1 MGRLEPNAGKILKM
15 MEKKDVKGLIDA
27 LIQASKTECMR
38 LHGTKM
44 AESITEE
51 LIRIGKPSVSPLI
64 KTMYSAHFS
73 AREYIAYALGK
84 IGEPAVDPLIW
95 ELKTKNRNVREYA
108 AKILGLIGDKRA
120 VEPLI
125 KTLEDESSW
134 VRDKAAWSLGEIGDK
149 RAVKPL
155 IQSLNDYA
163 DMRNATIEALGKIS
177 DKRAVKSLINALDDE
192 YPQVRRC
199 AVWALGQIGDER
211 AVEPLFRVISDGKSY
226 LTNTQSMGEENVKQQ
241 QMLGQQV
248 DTVLTAAEA
257 LGTMGKLELKPLIQA
272 LGEDD
277 PSAREAAEW
286 TLCRS
291 RREREKSN
299 EQPKAYKTT
308 Q

>member
-1 MGRLEPNAGKILKM
+1 MGKLEPDAGKILKM
-15 MEKKDVKGLIDA
+15 MEKKDVKGLIGA
-27 LIQASKTECMR
+27 LIQASKPECTR
-38 LHGTKM
+38 LCGRKM

-51 LIRIGKPSVSPLI
+51 FVRIGKPAVGPLI
-64 KTMYSAHFS
+64 KTLYSAHFE
-73 AREYIAYALGK
+73 AREYIAEALAK

-95 ELKTKNRNVREYA
+95 ELRTKNRNVREYA
-108 AKILGLIGDKRA
+108 AKILGRLGDKRA

-125 KTLEDESSW
+125 KALEDDSSW
-134 VRDKAAWSLGEIGDK
+134 IRDKAAWSLGELGDK
-149 RAVKPL
+149 KAVKPL
-155 IQSLNDYA
+155 IQSLTEYP
-163 DMRNATIEALGKIS
+163 DMRNATIEALGKLS
-177 DKRAVKSLINALDDE
+177 DKRAVKPLINALDDE
-192 YPQVRRC
+192 YPQVRRS
-199 AVWALGQIGDER
+199 AAWALGKIGDER

-286 TLCRS
+286 TLAQVKERT
-291 RREREKSN
+291 REK
-299 EQPKAYKTT
+299 
-308 Q
+308 